1 MQIYKNFFKFQ
12 NLLILKRKWRD
23 ITEIMLSI
31 ERYKKYLKNYD
42 KAYLI
47 TTLLSVQVAL
57 NT

>member
-1 MQIYKNFFKFQ
+1 MQIYKNFFKIQ

-23 ITEIMLSI
+23 ITKIMLSI

-42 KAYLI
+42 KDYLI